1 MVITRR
7 VDYLYLKKARSEIGS
22 LHILVKVIARAA
34 ATSWKQTRPLNAAQQ
49 GVIPVDQENIVEQ
62 KVEF

>member
-1 MVITRR
+1 MVLTRR

-22 LHILVKVIARAA
+22 PHILVKAIARAA
-34 ATSWKQTRPLNAAQQ
+34 TTSWKQTRPLNAAQQ
-49 GVIPVDQENIVEQ
+49 SVIIVDQENIVEQ